1 MYQTFE
7 VPSSPQGTR
16 ARLTIVRGLMDRA
29 GVDALL
35 VPRTDA
41 HQGEYVHASSER
53 LRWIF
58 GFTGSAGLGI
68 VTRTRALLLVDGR
81 YVTQALGQ
89 VDQKLVEVVQT
100 QDSFETEATRWLARF
115 TRAGDRLGFDPWLH
129 SIDQIDAMTKGLDD
143 EGVRLKSI
151 PRNMIDIA
159 WGKERPAPPKAPIVA
174 HEMAHAGC
182 SIADK
187 ISSVQSELK
196 SKGDHA
202 LLVTQADNVSW
213 LFNIRG
219 SDVPHTPVVLAFAIV
234 PAKGKPE
241 LFMDAGRLQPGF
253 RSELERHA
261 LLMAPAALRQR
272 LKHVAGASEASAAT
286 LRIDPKHAAF
296 WFQAAC
302 RKTARSINRTS
313 DPITALKARKNP
325 VEIDGARAAH
335 HRDAIAMCRFLSWL
349 DRTLPGGRL
358 DEITVAQSLE
368 EFRRD
373 TGALCD
379 ISFDTI
385 VGSGPNGAIVHYR
398 VNTAS
403 NRVIGPGDLLLVDSG
418 GQYLDGTT
426 DVTRTIAVGPPRPEM
441 RRNFT
446 LVLKGHLA
454 LSMARFPK
462 GTRGLDLDPLARVH
476 LWANGLDYDH
486 GTGHGVGSFLS
497 VHEGPQSISRRGMAP
512 LEPGMICSNE
522 PGFYRPG
529 AYGIRIETL
538 CLVEPA
544 KPIEGGDRDMM
555 SFETLTLVPIDTTL
569 IERDLLTAGEAAWLN
584 AYHSRIRSTIRQH
597 LDPADAAWL
606 DRSTAPI

>member
-1 MYQTFE
+1 
-7 VPSSPQGTR
+7 
-16 ARLTIVRGLMDRA
+16 
-29 GVDALL
+29 
-35 VPRTDA
+35 
-41 HQGEYVHASSER
+41 
-53 LRWIF
+53 
-58 GFTGSAGLGI
+58 
-68 VTRTRALLLVDGR
+68 LLVDGR
-81 YVTQALGQ
+81 YVTQARGQ
-89 VDQKLVEVVQT
+89 VDQKLVEVVQS
-100 QDSFETEATRWLARF
+100 QDPFEIEAARWLARY

-151 PRNMIDIA
+151 SRNLIDIA
-159 WGKERPAPPKAPIVA
+159 WGKERPAPPNAPIEI
-174 HEMAHAGC
+174 HDLSHAGC
-182 SIADK
+182 SVADK
-187 ISSVQSELK
+187 IASVQSELK
-196 SKGDHA
+196 SKGDAA

-213 LFNIRG
+213 LFNVRG

-241 LFMDAGRLQPGF
+241 LFMDADRLQPEV
-253 RSELERHA
+253 RSHLERHA
-261 LLMAPAALRQR
+261 VLIAPAALRQR
-272 LKHVAGASEASAAT
+272 LKHSASASEASGAT
-286 LRIDPKHAAF
+286 LRIDPKYAAV

-313 DPITALKARKNP
+313 DPITALKARKNA
-325 VEIDGARAAH
+325 VEIEGARASH

-349 DRTLPGGRL
+349 DRTFPGGRL
-358 DEITVAQSLE
+358 DEITVAQRLE

-373 TGALCD
+373 TGALRD

-403 NRVIGPGDLLLVDSG
+403 NRLIVPGDLLLIDSG
-418 GQYLDGTT
+418 GQYRDGTT
-426 DVTRTIAVGPPRPEM
+426 DITRTIAVGAPTPEM

-476 LWANGLDYDH
+476 LWAHGLDYDH

-497 VHEGPQSISRRGMAP
+497 VHEGPQSISRRGIAA

-538 CLVEPA
+538 CLVEVA

-569 IERDLLTAGEAAWLN
+569 IQRDMLTSPERAWLN
-584 AYHSRIRSTIRQH
+584 TYHARIRSTILPH
-597 LDPADAAWL
+597 LDQSDAAWL
-606 DRSTAPI
+606 DRSTALI